1 MSYASAEH
9 DRMIAAMLMPCVVVG
24 VDLAVPAV
32 RVSNGEWT
40 SAWVRWHSLAA
51 GKARHWRAPSLGE
64 QGVLFNP
71 SGQAGMGTFI
81 PGLYGDAGGQ
91 PDNRDHVEVWR
102 FDDGGSLIYDWAAK
116 TYTITLP
123 TGTVS
128 IKVGSTVVTVTDN
141 AVSAKVGG
149 TVVTVTDD
157 TVSAKVGGTEAV
169 LTADSVAVK
178 STAIK
183 LTGAVLID
191 GTLHVTQAVTS
202 AASILATGASDN
214 HHTH

>member
-24 VDLAVPAV
+24 VDLAAATV
-32 RVSNGEWT
+32 RVQSGDWV

-51 GKARHWRAPSLGE
+51 GKARHWRAPSLNE

-102 FDDGGSLIYDWAAK
+102 FEDGGSLVYDWAAK
-116 TYTITLP
+116 SYSITLP
-123 TGTVS
+123 SGTVA
-128 IKVGSTVVTVTDN
+128 IKVASTQVVVTDN
-141 AVSAKVGG
+141 AVN
-149 TVVTVTDD
+149 VTTGNI
-157 TVSAKVGGTEAV
+157 TLKAAV
-169 LTADSVAVK
+169 R
-178 STAIK
+178 IE
-183 LTGAVLID
+183 GA
-191 GTLHVTQAVTS
+191 LHVTSGITS
-202 AASILATGASDN
+202 AGAIIDATGNSN

>member
-1 MSYASAEH
+1 VSYALAEH
-9 DRMIAAMLMPCVVVG
+9 DRMIAAMLMPCAVVG
-24 VDLAVPAV
+24 VDLTGPAV

-81 PGLYGDAGGQ
+81 PGLFGNAGAP

-102 FDDGGSLIYDWAAK
+102 FDDGGSLVYDWEAK
-116 TYTITLP
+116 SYTITLP
-123 TGTVS
+123 TGT
-128 IKVGSTVVTVTDN
+128 ITLKVGSTEVVVSDN
-141 AVSAKVGG
+141 AV
-149 TVVTVTDD
+149 T
-157 TVSAKVGGTEAV
+157 AKVGGTEAE
-169 LTADSVAVK
+169 LTPDSATLK
-178 STAIK
+178 ATAIK
-183 LTGAVLID
+183 LVGTVLIE
-191 GTLHVTQAVTS
+191 GPLHVTQAITG
-202 AASILATGASDN
+202 ATSILATGASDN

>member
-24 VDLAVPAV
+24 VDLAAPAV

-81 PGLYGDAGGQ
+81 PGLYGDAGSQ

-102 FDDGGSLIYDWAAK
+102 FDDGGSLVYDWQAK
-116 TYTITLP
+116 SYTITLP
-123 TGTVS
+123 SGTVT
-128 IKVGSTVVTVTDN
+128 IKVGSTEVVVTDN
-141 AVSAKVGG
+141 AV
-149 TVVTVTDD
+149 T
-157 TVSAKVGGTEAV
+157 AKVGGTEAALMPDSIT
-169 LTADSVAVK
+169 LT

-183 LTGAVLID
+183 LTGAVVID
-191 GTLHVTQAVTS
+191 GTLHATKNITS
-202 AASILATGASDN
+202 AGSIMDTTGNSN
-214 HHTH
+214 RHTH

>member
-1 MSYASAEH
+1 MSYAEAEH

-71 SGQAGMGTFI
+71 SGQAGIGTFI
-81 PGLYGDAGGQ
+81 PGLYGDAGSQ

-102 FDDGGSLIYDWAAK
+102 FDDGGSLVYDWKAK
-116 TYTITLP
+116 SYTITLP
-123 TGTVS
+123 SGTVT
-128 IKVGSTVVTVTDN
+128 IKVGSTEVVVTDN
-141 AVSAKVGG
+141 AV
-149 TVVTVTDD
+149 T
-157 TVSAKVGGTEAV
+157 AKVGGTEAA
-169 LTADSVAVK
+169 LTANSATLK

-183 LTGAVLID
+183 LIGAVVID
-191 GTLHVTQAVTS
+191 GPLHVTQAVTG
-202 AASILATGASDN
+202 AASIMAAGSSDN

>member
-9 DRMIAAMLMPCVVVG
+9 DRMIAAMVMPCVVAG
-24 VDLAVPAV
+24 VDLAAAMV

-51 GKARHWRAPSLGE
+51 GKSRHWRAPSLGE

-81 PGLYGDAGGQ
+81 PGLYGDAGAQ

-102 FDDGGSLIYDWAAK
+102 FDDGGSLVYDWQAK
-116 TYTITLP
+116 SYSITLP
-123 TGTVS
+123 TGTVTL
-128 IKVGSTVVTVTDN
+128 KVGSTAVV
-141 AVSAKVGG
+141 
-149 TVVTVTDD
+149 VTDD
-157 TVSAKVGGTEAV
+157 AVTAKVGGTEAA
-169 LTADSVAVK
+169 LTPDSVALK

-183 LTGAVLID
+183 LTGAVVID
-191 GTLHVTQAVTS
+191 GTLHATKNITS
-202 AASILATGASDN
+202 AAAIIDATGNSN

>member
-24 VDLAVPAV
+24 VDLAAPAV

-102 FDDGGSLIYDWAAK
+102 FDDGGSLVYDWQAK
-116 TYTITLP
+116 SYTITLP
-123 TGTVS
+123 SGTVT
-128 IKVGSTVVTVTDN
+128 IKVGSTEVVVTDN
-141 AVSAKVGG
+141 AV
-149 TVVTVTDD
+149 T
-157 TVSAKVGGTEAV
+157 AKVGGTEAA
-169 LTADSVAVK
+169 LTPDSIALK

-183 LTGAVLID
+183 LTGAVVID
-191 GTLHVTQAVTS
+191 GTLHATKNITS
-202 AASILATGASDN
+202 AGSIMDTTGNSN
-214 HHTH
+214 RHTH

>member
-1 MSYASAEH
+1 MSYPSAEH

-24 VDLAVPAV
+24 VDLAAPAV

-51 GKARHWRAPSLGE
+51 GKARHWRVPSLGE

-81 PGLYGDAGGQ
+81 PGLYGDAGAQ

-102 FDDGGSLIYDWAAK
+102 FDDGGSLVYDWEAK
-116 TYTITLP
+116 SYTITLP
-123 TGTVS
+123 SGTVT
-128 IKVGSTVVTVTDN
+128 IKVGSTAVVVTDN
-141 AVSAKVGG
+141 AV
-149 TVVTVTDD
+149 T
-157 TVSAKVGGTEAV
+157 AKVGGTEAA
-169 LTADSVAVK
+169 LTPDSATLK

-183 LTGAVLID
+183 LVGAVLID
-191 GTLHVTQAVTS
+191 GPLHVTQAITG
-202 AASILATGASDN
+202 AASIMAAGASDN

>member
-24 VDLAVPAV
+24 VDLASATV
-32 RVSNGEWT
+32 RVSNGAWT

-51 GKARHWRAPSLGE
+51 GKARHWRVPSLNE

-81 PGLYGDAGGQ
+81 PGLYGNAGAQ

-102 FDDGGSLIYDWAAK
+102 FDDGGSLVYDWQANS
-116 TYTITLP
+116 YSITLP
-123 TGTVS
+123 TGTVT
-128 IKVGSTVVTVTDN
+128 IKVGSTEVV
-141 AVSAKVGG
+141 
-149 TVVTVTDD
+149 VTDD
-157 TVSAKVGGTEAV
+157 AVRAKVGGTEAQ
-169 LTADSVAVK
+169 LLPEAATVK
-178 STAIK
+178 SAAIK
-183 LTGAVLID
+183 LVGAVVVD
-191 GTLHVTQAVTS
+191 GPLHVTQTITS
-202 AASILATGASDN
+202 AANILATGSSDN